1 MDPITQGT
9 FGGLFSQFFSSK
21 KKITVAT
28 IVGVLAGLAPDL
40 DVFIK
45 SSYDPLL
52 SLEYHRQFTHSFI
65 FIPLGALI
73 VTLFTYYVFKKYI
86 TFFENY
92 IFAFIGYSTH
102 ALLDACTSYGTQ
114 LLWPFSN
121 YRFAWNS
128 VSIIDPLLTIPILL
142 LMFLAVILKNK
153 FLNIVSLVW
162 VFGYLGFGFFQSS
175 LALKEAIN
183 LAKYRNHDFK
193 KITVKPS
200 FGNIF
205 LWKIVYLYDGKYYI
219 DSVNLLGKTRF
230 CFGETIDKL
239 DTNIHYIN
247 LNKDSTQFQDII
259 RFNWFSQGYLAYDNE
274 KDLIIDVRY
283 SAIPN
288 EAEGLWGIKINQD
301 PNYADHVK
309 WVVNRENFFKRL
321 PKLKAMLF
329 GNFCNK
335 EI

>member
-1 MDPITQGT
+1 MDPISQGT
-9 FGGLFSQFFSSK
+9 FGGVFSQFFSSK

-28 IVGVLAGLAPDL
+28 VIGIISGLAPDL

-65 FIPLGALI
+65 FIPFGALI
-73 VTLFTYYVFKKYI
+73 VTLFTYYFVKKYV

-92 IFAFIGYSTH
+92 IFAFVGYSTH

-114 LLWPFSN
+114 LFWPFSN

-128 VSIIDPLLTIPILL
+128 ISIIDPLLTIPILI
-142 LMFLAVILKNK
+142 LMILAIILKKK
-153 FLNIVSLVW
+153 FLNIIGLIW
-162 VFGYLGFGFFQSS
+162 IFLYLGFGFFQSS
-175 LALKEAIN
+175 VALKEAKN

-200 FGNIF
+200 LGNLF
-205 LWKIVYLYDGKYYI
+205 LWKIVYLYEGKYYV
-219 DSVNLLGKTRF
+219 DSVNLIGQTKF

-239 DTNIHYIN
+239 DTNVHYKK
-247 LNKDSTQFQDII
+247 LNKQSKQFKDIL
-259 RFNWFSQGYLAYDNE
+259 RFSWFSQDYLAYDKD

-288 EAEGLWGIKINQD
+288 EAEGLWGIKINSD
-301 PNYADHVK
+301 PNYKDHVK
-309 WVVNRENFFKRL
+309 WVVNRGNFFEKG
-321 PKLKAMLF
+321 PKFKAMLF
-329 GNFCNK
+329 GDFCDK